1 MTSIDSGMRESMEVR
16 MVRLQKLLEANDIFG
31 I

>member
-1 MTSIDSGMRESMEVR
+1 MITIDSGMREPMEVR
-16 MVRLQKLLEANDIFG
+16 MVKLQNLLEANDTFG